1 MGQLGEI
8 LEVVLQ
14 YVLVVVGV
22 YEEIAPHVGEKPVLG
37 CGSCLVDELLH
48 TSEWIPPKTVGC
60 SKEPISSRRGWNWSS
75 LHRDDSAGHK
85 FRSLTQ
91 APFTLYVK
99 VPCSS
104 FRHFMKRGRRHCKN
118 SALYFTTR
126 ILFFLVYLVNIVVS
140 LFGESTRCFS
150 CKVRLKAA
158 ISGPQ
163 STRPR
168 LRRGPAASGP
178 IALLREQSPEVMLP
192 DQYYYYSYPLGITSL
207 C

>member
-8 LEVVLQ
+8 LVVVLQ
-14 YVLVVVGV
+14 YMLVVVGV
-22 YEEIAPHVGEKPVLG
+22 YEEIAPHMGEKPVLG

-48 TSEWIPPKTVGC
+48 TSKWVPPETFGC
-60 SKEPISSRRGWNWSS
+60 SEKTIGSWRGWNWSP

-91 APFTLYVK
+91 TPDTLYVK

-104 FRHFMKRGRRHCKN
+104 FRYFMNRGRRHNKN
-118 SALYFTTR
+118 SAVYFTTR
-126 ILFFLVYLVNIVVS
+126 ILLFLVYLINKS
-140 LFGESTRCFS
+140 LSQFGERTSCFS
-150 CKVRLKAA
+150 RKVRSEAA
-158 ISGPQ
+158 ISCPQ

-178 IALLREQSPEVMLP
+178 IALLREQSPEMMLP